1 MPGRVPGPIGEAV
14 RRVVRATMTDRPN
27 NRMEVLD
34 RVLADIERERDR
46 LRDARAS
53 FTALL
58 GPLPGSAGV
67 VTGIIVSAAG
77 RVDWQYVAAT
87 GFALA
92 VIVIVSVS
100 FMGLKP
106 YRELRSAEQPAFD
119 PGWDRRSL
127 GFRVWRS
134 RSRRVADGEDSS
146 RVGDL
151 RRRPATGGT
160 AGGHHFGPPR

>member
-14 RRVVRATMTDRPN
+14 RRVVRTTMTDGPN

-53 FTALL
+53 FTARL

-77 RVDWQYVAAT
+77 RVDWQYVAAA

-106 YRELRSAEQPAFD
+106 YRELRSAEQPEFD
-119 PGWDRRSL
+119 PGWDGRSL
-127 GFRVWRS
+127 AFRAGEGDPVAWLTRRFVSSPRS
-134 RSRRVADGEDSS
+134 TE
-146 RVGDL
+146 
-151 RRRPATGGT
+151 RPATGGT
-160 AGGHHFGPPR
+160 AGGHHFGPPH